1 MRVFKSTLAIFLF
14 AALVGSSFALLQSQ
28 EDQSAKQDMKDA
40 GHATK
45 NAAKDTG
52 RATKKTAKKT
62 GHAVKR
68 TTKKAT
74 YKTAQKTK
82 EGAQKVEDKTNP
94 NWQCCWLVR
103 SPARFALQGSP
114 SPRAQLTRRCL
125 LVLKARSRSL

>member
-1 MRVFKSTLAIFLF
+1 LGFRGASLNNNAQNDVAADTNSGQPGRRYFSRRISMRVFKSTSLAIFLF
-14 AALVGSSFALLQSQ
+14 AAMVGSSLALPQSQ

-45 NAAKDTG
+45 DAAKDTG

-62 GHAVKR
+62 GHAVKH

-74 YKTAQKTK
+74 HKTAQKTR

-94 NWQCCWLVR
+94 N
-103 SPARFALQGSP
+103 
-114 SPRAQLTRRCL
+114 
-125 LVLKARSRSL
+125 